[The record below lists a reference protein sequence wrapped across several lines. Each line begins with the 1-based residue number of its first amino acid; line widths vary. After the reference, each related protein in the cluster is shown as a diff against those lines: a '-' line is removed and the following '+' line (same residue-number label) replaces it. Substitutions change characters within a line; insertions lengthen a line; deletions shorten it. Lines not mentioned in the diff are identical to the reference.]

1 MVCTADLGL
10 VALMVGT
17 HVDAAPVVPG
27 LWVGAAPDR
36 RQARRLVRDGI
47 DAVVDLRSERNESD
61 KVWPSGVEV
70 VRVGLQDHGSPTID
84 ELRAAAQT
92 VSELMRRGREVF
104 LHCHA
109 GLERSPT
116 VACATLLLQG
126 WPLPEAFRRVME
138 SRPRALPTEGQ
149 LAALRALAKTMARDL
164 T

>member
-1 MVCTADLGL
+1 MVCTADLG
-10 VALMVGT
+10 VVPLMVGT
-17 HVDAAPVVPG
+17 HVDADSVVPG

-47 DAVVDLRSERNESD
+47 DAVVDLRSERSELGD
-61 KVWPSGVEV
+61 VWPPQVEV
-70 VRVGLQDHGSPTID
+70 VRVGLQDHGSPTVD
-84 ELRAAAQT
+84 ELREAAQA
-92 VSELMRRGREVF
+92 VSGLMRRGREVF

-109 GLERSPT
+109 GFERSPT

-149 LAALRALAKTMARDL
+149 LAALRLLAETMARDL